1 MRKWFIGI
9 MGMGLAWA
17 LAANAAVITEDTWT
31 AAGSLDGWNATNSP
45 RTVPGPG
52 FGTLT
57 NTAGFLSITGGTNTG
72 GPPEVDFIGEMGGNL
87 SGNMAYTNV
96 GAIQF
101 SFLADANG
109 TNDLPGGLQ
118 VYFMSTSTNLVWYY
132 DIPSVSA
139 GWNTYYAN
147 MSYGSGWY
155 NTQGY
160 STESYF
166 NSSLLDVDEVG
177 IVLQYQGGV
186 DYESYGLDNFQ
197 LLDAPIPEPE
207 TYVVLGFAL
216 LSLGV
221 TFRRKLRDQLAFLR
235 LVGRS

>member
-1 MRKWFIGI
+1 MKKCFIAIVCIGVLSVLSA
-9 MGMGLAWA
+9 G
-17 LAANAAVITEDTWT
+17 AAVITQDTWT
-31 AAGSLDGWNATNSP
+31 AAGSLDGWNATNVTRNGAS
-45 RTVPGPG
+45 

-72 GPPEVDFIGEMGGNL
+72 DLEVDYIGETGGNL

-109 TNDLPGGLQ
+109 TNDLPGGLR
-118 VYFMSTSTNLVWYY
+118 VYFISTSTNIIWYY
-132 DIPSVSA
+132 NITSVSA
-139 GWNTYYAN
+139 GWNTYSAN
-147 MSYGSGWY
+147 IGFGSWY
-155 NTQGY
+155 NTDGY
-160 STESYF
+160 NSQSYF
-166 NSSLLDVDEVG
+166 DSSLLDVDEVG
-177 IVLQYQGGV
+177 ILLTYQGGV
-186 DYESYGLDNFQ
+186 DYESYGIDNFQ

-235 LVGRS
+235 VAGRS